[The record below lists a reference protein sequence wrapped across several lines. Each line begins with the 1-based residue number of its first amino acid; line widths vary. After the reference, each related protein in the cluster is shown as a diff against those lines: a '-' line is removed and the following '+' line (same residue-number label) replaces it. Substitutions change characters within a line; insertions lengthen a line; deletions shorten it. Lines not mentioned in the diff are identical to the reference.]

1 MLFHTPELQKSLSSS
16 QDYEDQVNQLVDLLY
31 LMQAD
36 PPQIKGRAYYNLREI
51 ITKARSLTA
60 LLRCQRGAVYEVDT
74 SIKVGDAYD
83 NTTMTKIRPMASSD
97 NDGSD
102 GGDDDAAGGDGGD
115 GSDGGDDD
123 AAGGDGG
130 DGSDGGDDD
139 AASGDGGDGSDG
151 GDDDA
156 AGGDGGDG
164 SDCGGDDAAGSDGGD
179 SGDGGD
185 DDAAGGDGGDGSRRP
200 RRRKKELLVTHV
212 IANAIVKRPAP
223 KSPQVYA
230 YLSKARVTVLSP
242 E

>member
-51 ITKARSLTA
+51 ISKARSLTA
-60 LLRCQRGAVYEVDT
+60 LLRCQRVAVYEVDT

-83 NTTMTKIRPMASSD
+83 NTTMTDIRPLADSD
-97 NDGSD
+97 DGGSD
-102 GGDDDAAGGDGGD
+102 GSGDDAAGGDGGD
-115 GSDGGDDD
+115 GGDSSDGGN
-123 AAGGDGG
+123 
-130 DGSDGGDDD
+130 
-139 AASGDGGDGSDG
+139 
-151 GDDDA
+151 
-156 AGGDGGDG
+156 
-164 SDCGGDDAAGSDGGD
+164 
-179 SGDGGD
+179 

-200 RRRKKELLVTHV
+200 RCRKKEVLVAGV

-223 KSPQVYA
+223 KSPQVHA

>member
-31 LMQAD
+31 QMQAD

-51 ITKARSLTA
+51 VTKARSLTA

-83 NTTMTKIRPMASSD
+83 NTTMTDIRPMADSGNGGSD
-97 NDGSD
+97 GGDDGAAGGDGGDSSD
-102 GGDDDAAGGDGGD
+102 GGDDDAAGSNGGD

-123 AAGGDGG
+123 VT
-130 DGSDGGDDD
+130 
-139 AASGDGGDGSDG
+139 
-151 GDDDA
+151 
-156 AGGDGGDG
+156 
-164 SDCGGDDAAGSDGGD
+164 
-179 SGDGGD
+179 
-185 DDAAGGDGGDGSRRP
+185 GGDGGDGSRRP

-212 IANAIVKRPAP
+212 ISNAIVKRPAP